1 MFTCEGTLVLI
12 LWYAVINPYK
22 TLTKIV
28 YRSEITADRRNR
40 WPISKNRYMSLVQ
53 LHITFALLYAKRAFT
68 DMQHCIDNVVCLYI
82 VGYLVLQRD
91 IEKARSRWDA
101 FLMTQTDDED
111 LLLDTGSGS
120 GVSIQNDI
128 MGPARTHIIKS
139 QGFIGM

>member
-1 MFTCEGTLVLI
+1 
-12 LWYAVINPYK
+12 
-22 TLTKIV
+22 
-28 YRSEITADRRNR
+28 
-40 WPISKNRYMSLVQ
+40 MSLVQ
-53 LHITFALLYAKRAFT
+53 ITFALLYAKRAFT

-120 GVSIQNDI
+120 GMYIQNDI
-128 MGPARTHIIKS
+128 MGPAPTHIIKS
-139 QGFIGM
+139 QGIIGMLDRSNCTAERLIIRLA